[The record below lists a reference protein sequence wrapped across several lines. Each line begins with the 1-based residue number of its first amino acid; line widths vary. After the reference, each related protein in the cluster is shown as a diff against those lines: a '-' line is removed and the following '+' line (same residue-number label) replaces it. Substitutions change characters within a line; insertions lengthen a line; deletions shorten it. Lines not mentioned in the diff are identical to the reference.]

1 MKARKILLAALLL
14 AAVTATANAQ
24 GRGGP
29 PPQRDSIM
37 TQQQRDAVRKLREQ
51 QMKEMQDLRARHRE
65 QLDKILPPAARERM
79 AQRQQRLLREGRTFE
94 RQRMQQRMQMGRGGM
109 GAQMR
114 GFGPMQGRGGG
125 RGFGP
130 PGAGMG
136 PQGWNARDGSG
147 CRHARNGF
155 RRRNGHGP
163 GNGTGKG
170 QGMGPGMGQGM
181 GPGMGQGM
189 GPGMGQGRA
198 WGRAWGCRAVAE

>member
-14 AAVTATANAQ
+14 AGVTATANAQ

-29 PPQRDSIM
+29 PPQRDSVM

-65 QLDKILPPAARERM
+65 QLDKILPPAARQQM
-79 AQRQQRLLREGRTFE
+79 ALRQQRLLREGRMFE

-109 GAQMR
+109 GAQVR
-114 GFGPMQGRGGG
+114 GMGAMQGRGGG

-136 PQGWNARDGSG
+136 PQAGMRGM
-147 CRHARNGF
+147 
-155 RRRNGHGP
+155 GP
-163 GNGTGKG
+163 GPGMRGMG
-170 QGMGPGMGQGM
+170 PGGGMGMGMGRGMGRGMGPGMGM
-181 GPGMGQGM
+181 
-189 GPGMGQGRA
+189 QGRGGMMPPPPPPDSVG
-198 WGRAWGCRAVAE
+198 GRGRGGQ